1 MYSTNRRDGPPAWFV
16 FLLAVV
22 VIFGGYYLWINL
34 QDFLSSGGISIAA
47 ATQLA
52 QQDVTVTAVRESTVQ
67 AALPTRRPT
76 STPRPTCQDFEV
88 IVASGIVRE
97 RTSTESR
104 LLESLDQGAIVCVL
118 SGEEGADGFTW
129 YMIDRDSITSRIETG
144 FMREDVIRPLNPTP
158 TPSDTATMLPTITPT
173 YTASSTATSETREA
187 ITATPAP
194 SRTITPSITPTQTN
208 SGVNF

>member
-1 MYSTNRRDGPPAWFV
+1 MYSTNRGDGPPAWFI

-22 VIFGGYYLWINL
+22 VIFGGYYLLTNFRE
-34 QDFLSSGGISIAA
+34 FLSSGGISIAA

-52 QQDVTVTAVRESTVQ
+52 QGDVTVTAQRINTVQ
-67 AALPTRRPT
+67 AEQPTRRPT

-97 RTSTESR
+97 RASTESP
-104 LLESLDQGAIVCVL
+104 LAESLDQGAIVCVL
-118 SGEEGADGFTW
+118 SAEEGADGFTW
-129 YMIDRDSITSRIETG
+129 YLIDRDSITSRIETG
-144 FMREDVIRPLNPTP
+144 YMREDVIRPLNPTP

-173 YTASSTATSETREA
+173 YTPTNTPTTEIRDAMTATPVPSHTA
-187 ITATPAP
+187 APSITATE
-194 SRTITPSITPTQTN
+194 TN